1 MNKAERR
8 AELKDIQ
15 HEADAIRAELGIS
28 PPGAILYL
36 APPDLLSDDT
46 MVVEADGFGG
56 ATTRVVEGNFPV
68 DYCAKYEKSF
78 ETEREAE
85 QAAQQIADGKQS
97 PALVLGAVEAQVT

>member
-1 MNKAERR
+1 MNKVERL
-8 AELKDIQ
+8 AELKEIQ
-15 HEADAIRAELGIS
+15 QKADGIRVELGIS

-36 APPDLLSDDT
+36 ATPDSLSNDA
-46 MVVEADGFGG
+46 VIVEADGFGG

-85 QAAQQIADGKQS
+85 MAAQQIAGEKRS
-97 PALVLGAVEAQVT
+97 PALVLGAADAQVT